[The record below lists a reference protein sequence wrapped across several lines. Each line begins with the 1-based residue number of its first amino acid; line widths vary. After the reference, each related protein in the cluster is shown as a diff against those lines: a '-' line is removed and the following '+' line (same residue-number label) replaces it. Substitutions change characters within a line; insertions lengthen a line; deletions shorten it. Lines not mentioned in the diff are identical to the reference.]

1 MRGSLTMSFRTLWRL
16 TLLISAAAIATT
28 AGSPAFAAD
37 LIIGRA
43 AEQSSV
49 DPLFSR
55 TGNNESTSEDIFD
68 RLVEND
74 ANNQLHPAL
83 AVSWKAVNPISWE
96 IKLRDG
102 VKFHDGGD
110 FSAEDVV
117 FSLERARNV
126 PNSPASFAGATAG
139 IVEITAPAKLT
150 VQIRTARP
158 LPQLMEQISF
168 VFVMSK
174 KAAAGLSTA
183 DFNAGKGVIGTGPY
197 KFVEWKPGQSITLK
211 KNAGYWGKKADFE
224 NVTLKFIPK
233 DAGRVAAL
241 LAGDVDLIDQG
252 PPTNAA
258 QLKAEA
264 EQLKAYPKIHLF
276 SIGSTRLISLALDA
290 DRDQSPFV
298 TDLAGKPLAKNPL
311 KDPRVRRASSL
322 GGNLKGLVAKRAR

>member
-1 MRGSLTMSFRTLWRL
+1 
-16 TLLISAAAIATT
+16 
-28 AGSPAFAAD
+28 
-37 LIIGRA
+37 
-43 AEQSSV
+43 
-49 DPLFSR
+49 LFSR

-83 AVSWKAVNPISWE
+83 AISWKAVNPTAWE

-126 PNSPASFAGATAG
+126 PNSPASFAGAMAG
-139 IVEITAPAKLT
+139 IVDITAPGRLT

-158 LPQLMEQISF
+158 LPQLIEQISF
-168 VFVMSK
+168 VFILSR
-174 KAAAGLSTA
+174 KAATGLSTA

-211 KNAGYWGKKADFE
+211 KNDGYWGKKADFE

-241 LAGDVDLIDQG
+241 LAGDVDLIDQV

-258 QLKAEA
+258 QLKAD
-264 EQLKAYPKIHLF
+264 PKIQLF
-276 SIGSTRLISLALDA
+276 SIGSTRLIYLALDS
-290 DRDQSPFV
+290 DRDQSPFI
-298 TDLAGKPLAKNPL
+298 TDLAGKPLVKNPL
-311 KDPRVRRASSL
+311 KDPRVRRAISL
-322 GGNLKGLVAKRAR
+322 MINRKVIVGRAGRADGAAGTRWIRCFTGGTGAGPGRGEKTAGGGGLSARLRTYVT

>member
-1 MRGSLTMSFRTLWRL
+1 MMISFRALWRL
-16 TLLISAAAIATT
+16 TLLIGAVAIAAT
-28 AGSPAFAAD
+28 AGPPALGAD

-83 AVSWKAVNPISWE
+83 AISWKAVNPTTWE
-96 IKLRDG
+96 IKLREG

-110 FSAEDVV
+110 FRAEDVV

-139 IVEITAPAKLT
+139 IVEITAPGKLT

-158 LPQLMEQISF
+158 LPQLIEQISF
-168 VFVMSK
+168 VFILSK

-233 DAGRVAAL
+233 EGGRGAAL
-241 LAGDVDLIDQG
+241 LAGDVDLIDQV

-258 QLKAEA
+258 QLKVD
-264 EQLKAYPKIHLF
+264 PKIQLF
-276 SIGSTRLISLALDA
+276 SIGSTRLIYLALDSA
-290 DRDQSPFV
+290 RDQSPFV
-298 TDLAGKPLAKNPL
+298 PDLAGKPLAKNPL
-311 KDPRVRRASSL
+311 KDPRVRRAISL
-322 GGNLKGLVAKRAR
+322 MIHP